1 MRRAGA
7 DGFLSRLLGGR
18 KTNSENPQVGEE
30 DGDQRQQDGEDGT
43 EQAVNVVDRGVRA
56 G

>member
-1 MRRAGA
+1 MRRTGA
-7 DGFLSRLLGGR
+7 DGFLSRLFRGR

-30 DGDQRQQDGEDGT
+30 DGDQRQQDGEDSA
-43 EQAVNVVDRGVRA
+43 EQAVNIVERGVRA